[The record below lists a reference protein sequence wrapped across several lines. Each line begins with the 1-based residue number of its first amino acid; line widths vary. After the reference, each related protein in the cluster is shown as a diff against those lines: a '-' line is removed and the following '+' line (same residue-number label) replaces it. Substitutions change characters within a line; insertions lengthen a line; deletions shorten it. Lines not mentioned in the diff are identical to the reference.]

1 MSISLLLASALLASP
16 ATHVVA
22 SPADTDRVEVAYDAL
37 RAGRNDAA
45 IAQLRASGLAADGDT
60 AALINMGTAYARLGR
75 PDAAMACF
83 KAAMAS
89 TTRYDLQLADGSWVD
104 SRLAARRAA
113 EALDRSAALAM
124 R

>member
-1 MSISLLLASALLASP
+1 MSISLILASALLASP

-45 IAQLRASGLAADGDT
+45 IAQLRAARHAAAGDP
-60 AALINMGTAYARLGR
+60 AALINLGTAYARLGQR
-75 PDAAMACF
+75 DEALACF

-89 TTRYDLQLADGSWVD
+89 NRYDLQLADGSWVD
-104 SRLAARRAA
+104 SRDAARRAA
-113 EALDRSAALAM
+113 EALEGSGTLAM